1 MESKTEIDFP
11 QAKSTNNAV
20 IYCAVGRV
28 AGTYQPSADDVHQG
42 IFVTS
47 DGLSV
52 PAQLTWHLRGRL
64 KDKNPEYA
72 TQPDFFAQPYRW
84 IVYPK
89 TDPLQFDLKAM
100 KPLESDL
107 TNGSGSKLDEF
118 RVVGEI
124 KSSEGGLVNVL
135 LQRNQSPRQRRKK
148 GSFNLTLAGSISD
161 EAIGQIWELKVR
173 RDGQKLT
180 ITDGQRQAAIH
191 VSSLS
196 APILKQQ
203 HKAESQEDTTI
214 AAPTSPAVAPAI
226 EESIATADVVPQALP
241 TADAH
246 LTTGKM
252 EVVVKL
258 NQLPDD
264 VKTVAQGW
272 KEFEVDTGD
281 CIVTIS
287 VKPKAF
293 AALEQAQQVY
303 PSWVAAISGL
313 MGESTAAGFRLESP
327 AIKVFEKKAKDTQ
340 TAEIKTLENLE
351 SSPANQAPGAV
362 QVQAQQEA
370 TQPKLESQFQPLPV
384 ANPMQ
389 RVKEALKQQ
398 QPSKTSFHKSQQQRD
413 KLASGKK
420 QLSPEMTNSSAPQ
433 QKPVFQV
440 KVNDRVFNGYDS
452 VTLNRRIVCVDG
464 KAIAQTKMAIVVG
477 QPKTM
482 QADGGVTQGNNQA
495 VLLSK

>member
-1 MESKTEIDFP
+1 MESKTEINFP

-20 IYCAVGRV
+20 IYHAVGRV
-28 AGTYQPSADDVHQG
+28 AGTYQPSEDDVHQG

-89 TDPLQFDLKAM
+89 TDPLAFELKKM
-100 KPLESDL
+100 KPLETELVNASA
-107 TNGSGSKLDEF
+107 SGLDEF

-135 LQRNQSPRQRRKK
+135 LQRNQPPRWGGKK

-180 ITDGQRQAAIH
+180 VVDGQRQAAIH

-214 AAPTSPAVAPAI
+214 AAPKSSAVSPAI
-226 EESIATADVVPQALP
+226 EESIETPDVVPLALP
-241 TADAH
+241 TADTH

-258 NQLPDD
+258 NQFPDD

-272 KEFEVDTGD
+272 KEFEVNTGD

-293 AALEQAQQVY
+293 AALEQAQQAY

-313 MGESTAAGFRLESP
+313 MGEMTLAGFRLESP
-327 AIKVFEKKAKDTQ
+327 AIKVFEKKAKNTQ
-340 TAEIKTLENLE
+340 AEEPKTLENLE
-351 SSPANQAPGAV
+351 SSPANQPPGAGQTQTQQ
-362 QVQAQQEA
+362 QVA
-370 TQPKLESQFQPLPV
+370 QPKLESQSQPLPV

-389 RVKEALKQQ
+389 QVKETLKQ
-398 QPSKTSFHKSQQQRD
+398 QPSKTSPHKSQQQRD
-413 KLASGKK
+413 KPAVGKK
-420 QLSPEMTNSSAPQ
+420 QFSPEMTNSSAPQ

-440 KVNDRVFNGYDS
+440 KVNDRVFNDYDS

-464 KAIAQTKMAIVVG
+464 KAIAQTKMAIVIG

>member
-1 MESKTEIDFP
+1 MESTTEQGLP

-20 IYCAVGRV
+20 IYHAVGRV
-28 AGTYQPSADDVHQG
+28 AGTYQPSEDDVHQG

-52 PAQLTWHLRGRL
+52 PAQLTWQLRGRL

-72 TQPDFFAQPYRW
+72 TQPEFFAQPYRW

-89 TDPLQFDLKAM
+89 TDPLAFELKGM
-100 KPLESDL
+100 KPLETEL
-107 TNGSGSKLDEF
+107 INGLGLDEF
-118 RVVGEI
+118 SVVGEI

-135 LQRNQSPRQRRKK
+135 LQRNQSPRQRGKK

-180 ITDGQRQAAIH
+180 VVDGQRQAVIH

-214 AAPTSPAVAPAI
+214 AAPKSSAVSPAI
-226 EESIATADVVPQALP
+226 EESIETADVVPLALP
-241 TADAH
+241 SADAH

-258 NQLPDD
+258 NQFPDD
-264 VKTVAQGW
+264 VRTVAQGW
-272 KEFEVDTGD
+272 KEFEVNTGD
-281 CIVTIS
+281 CIVTIT

-293 AALEQAQQVY
+293 AALEQAQQAY
-303 PSWVAAISGL
+303 PSWVAAISGV

-351 SSPANQAPGAV
+351 SLPANQPPGAFQTQTQQ
-362 QVQAQQEA
+362 QVA
-370 TQPKLESQFQPLPV
+370 QPKLESQSQPLPV

-389 RVKEALKQQ
+389 RVKETLKQQ
-398 QPSKTSFHKSQQQRD
+398 RPSKASPKSNQQRD
-413 KLASGKK
+413 QISVGKK
-420 QLSPEMTNSSAPQ
+420 QLSPSKTSSEPRP

-440 KVNDRVFNGYDS
+440 KVNDRVFNGYES

-464 KAIAQTKMAIVVG
+464 KAIAQTKMAIVIG